1 MFCPQQ
7 EKKIQM
13 AYNITYHPPTMQ
25 YWVSSTGSLTIIRTW
40 AHLALATH
48 TKANC
53 CISVQGLHPLEEH
66 LKANY
71 VTTPH
76 EGCPNLKPPPNA
88 AFFSLV
94 LEDAPLLSFL
104 ASHIPRFFVCPKK
117 KKDRE
122 KMAASR
128 GVDHHFRGPG
138 RQKSWRKGKT
148 SGDATRKCS
157 KG

>member
-25 YWVSSTGSLTIIRTW
+25 YWVSSTGSLTIIHTW

-66 LKANY
+66 LKADY

-76 EGCPNLKPPPNA
+76 ESCPNSKPPPNA
-88 AFFSLV
+88 ASKCGLLF
-94 LEDAPLLSFL
+94 PLFGGCTATILPGL
-104 ASHIPRFFVCPKK
+104 TYPKILCVPKK
-117 KKDRE
+117 EERQRE
-122 KMAASR
+122 NGSITWCWSSLSWAWAAEI
-128 GVDHHFRGPG
+128 V
-138 RQKSWRKGKT
+138 T
-148 SGDATRKCS
+148 
-157 KG
+157 